1 MASPANSIIKALSQ
15 KTQMKRAIDLRA
27 AENDNDVRAII
38 KKMVEAAI
46 VAQTSNKP
54 RLMMRSIEELNQT
67 VRDLVTRNISVSE
80 KTKKNM
86 VRKLT
91 NLSDDMTKELESGA
105 GSSSGG
111 GGGGLANV
119 LPSFDNITSA
129 IMTASPILGYGAR
142 LLQTVGEGASNQKS
156 KKLQRSQQE
165 RDGEIRAED
174 ILDDSDDEDTVSGGG
189 GSVSDSEKYL
199 ESILDQLVTL
209 NSIWGDGTT
218 ETNNKLSELVRV
230 EEEVK
235 EEQRLLREQ
244 NEYDSIE
251 AQRRQDAGGERG
263 GAPSPTGDPEDDS
276 MLNNILGGG
285 MGGAIM
291 AAVTGIAG
299 FFGPILASAG
309 SIAGLAAK
317 VAIIP
322 AVIYAIYQFI
332 EGFFNA
338 GEILGLDESEVTI
351 SDRIAA
357 GIGSVVDG
365 FLSMINSIVSTVMGW
380 FGMDVDFMPE
390 NSKELIS
397 KSIKGMFD
405 YYTAIFDDVL
415 SLFGFGDKQEQSIWE
430 GVKGIADKVMGIPVM
445 LFNMITGFFGV
456 DPISR
461 EEFKEKII
469 GGITSIV
476 SGLLAVP
483 LKFINWILAP
493 LGAEQFTFEEIQA
506 KIDAGLNSIITG
518 VTDFISGA
526 FSFVTGIFENFEM
539 PTFDGVTETL
549 DNIING
555 VKDFA
560 KNIAKS
566 VKDKFNKVMSF
577 FGGGDDEEE
586 TKEEEKTQP
595 KEKKSSSWFGFG
607 DEEETKEEEKTQPK
621 EKKSS
626 SWFGFGDDEDE
637 KVIEQIAKAE
647 KTNQYIP
654 YNDDIAQQTMRDITG
669 VKDTSTEDLIN
680 AELDRRFGTN
690 DSGSTKTAE
699 TFGMTNRGMDAKKQT
714 QREATSGANIV
725 NAPSSTN
732 VSNTIVEG
740 GGGNTANPDVEFREK
755 SSGSYIGAYMQ

>member
-27 AENDNDVRAII
+27 AENDNDVKAII

-91 NLSDDMTKELESGA
+91 NLSDDLTKELESGGGA
-105 GSSSGG
+105 SSGG

-142 LLQTVGEGASNQKS
+142 LLQTVSEGAGNNNARNA
-156 KKLQRSQQE
+156 QRSQQE
-165 RDGEIRAED
+165 RDGQIRAND
-174 ILDDSDDEDTVSGGG
+174 ILDDDDEDTVSGGG

-244 NEYDSIE
+244 NEFDSIE

-263 GAPSPTGDPEDDS
+263 GSPSPTGDPESDS
-276 MLNNILGGG
+276 MLNSILGGG

-299 FFGPILASAG
+299 FFGPILAAS
-309 SIAGLAAK
+309 STIAGLAAK

-338 GEILGLDESEVTI
+338 GEILGLGENEVTI

-380 FGMDVDFMPE
+380 FGMDIDFMPE
-390 NSKELIS
+390 NSKQIIS
-397 KSIKGMFD
+397 NSIKGMFD
-405 YYTAIFDDVL
+405 FYKGIFNDVL
-415 SLFGFGDKQEQSIWE
+415 SLFGFGPDQEQSLLD
-430 GVKGIADKVMGIPVM
+430 GVKGIAKSVLSIPLM
-445 LFNMITGFFGV
+445 LFNMVTGFFGI
-456 DPISR
+456 D
-461 EEFKEKII
+461 E
-469 GGITSIV
+469 ITSEDIKTKIT
-476 SGLLAVP
+476 SG
-483 LKFINWILAP
+483 
-493 LGAEQFTFEEIQA
+493 
-506 KIDAGLNSIITG
+506 IDSVVKA
-518 VTDFISGA
+518 ISN
-526 FSFVTGIFENFEM
+526 FVTGILDSAVDF
-539 PTFDGVTETL
+539 VTESIPTW
-549 DNIING
+549 
-555 VKDFA
+555 KDL
-560 KNIAKS
+560 KS
-566 VKDKFNKVMSF
+566 LV
-577 FGGGDDEEE
+577 
-586 TKEEEKTQP
+586 
-595 KEKKSSSWFGFG
+595 
-607 DEEETKEEEKTQPK
+607 
-621 EKKSS
+621 
-626 SWFGFGDDEDE
+626 GFGDDEE
-637 KVIEQIAKAE
+637 KKGFVGSQEIAKRSMD
-647 KTNQYIP
+647 QIS
-654 YNDDIAQQTMRDITG
+654 G
-669 VKDTSTEDLIN
+669 VKDTSDEDLE
-680 AELDRRFGTN
+680 AEFDRRFGYG

-699 TFGMTNRGMDAKKQT
+699 TFSMTNRGMNSTKQK
-714 QREATSGANIV
+714 QQQSSAAIV

-740 GGGNTANPDVEFREK
+740 GGGNTANPDIKFRAN
-755 SSGSYIGAYMQ
+755 SSGAYIGAYSQ

>member
-27 AENDNDVRAII
+27 AENDNDVKAII
-38 KKMVEAAI
+38 KKMVESAI

-67 VRDLVTRNISVSE
+67 VRDLVNRNISVSE

-91 NLSDDMTKELESGA
+91 NLSDDLAKELESGGGA
-105 GSSSGG
+105 SSGG
-111 GGGGLANV
+111 GGAGLANV

-165 RDGEIRAED
+165 RDGQIRAND
-174 ILDDSDDEDTVSGGG
+174 ILDDDDEDTVSGGG

-218 ETNNKLSELVRV
+218 ETNRKLSELVRV

-244 NEYDSIE
+244 NEYDNIE

-263 GAPSPTGDPEDDS
+263 GSPSPTGDPESDS

-291 AAVTGIAG
+291 AAVTGIAS
-299 FFGPILASAG
+299 FFGPILAAS
-309 SIAGLAAK
+309 STIAGLAAK

-322 AVIYAIYQFI
+322 AVIYAIYEFI
-332 EGFFNA
+332 DGFFNA
-338 GEILGLDESEVTI
+338 GEILGLGESEVTI

-380 FGMDVDFMPE
+380 FGMDIDFMPE
-390 NSKELIS
+390 NSKQIIS
-397 KSIKGMFD
+397 NSIKGMFD
-405 YYTAIFDDVL
+405 FYKGIFNDVL
-415 SLFGFGDKQEQSIWE
+415 SLFGFGPDQEQSLLD
-430 GVKGIADKVMGIPVM
+430 GVKGIAKSVLSIPLM
-445 LFNMITGFFGV
+445 LFNMVTGFFGI
-456 DPISR
+456 D
-461 EEFKEKII
+461 E
-469 GGITSIV
+469 ITSEDIKTKIT
-476 SGLLAVP
+476 SG
-483 LKFINWILAP
+483 
-493 LGAEQFTFEEIQA
+493 
-506 KIDAGLNSIITG
+506 IDSVVKA
-518 VTDFISGA
+518 ISN
-526 FSFVTGIFENFEM
+526 FVTGILDSAVDF
-539 PTFDGVTETL
+539 VTESIPTW
-549 DNIING
+549 
-555 VKDFA
+555 KDL
-560 KNIAKS
+560 KS
-566 VKDKFNKVMSF
+566 LV
-577 FGGGDDEEE
+577 
-586 TKEEEKTQP
+586 
-595 KEKKSSSWFGFG
+595 
-607 DEEETKEEEKTQPK
+607 
-621 EKKSS
+621 
-626 SWFGFGDDEDE
+626 GFGDDEE
-637 KVIEQIAKAE
+637 KKGFVGSQEIAKRSMD
-647 KTNQYIP
+647 QIS
-654 YNDDIAQQTMRDITG
+654 G
-669 VKDTSTEDLIN
+669 VKDTSDEDLQ
-680 AELDRRFGTN
+680 AEFDRRFGYG

-699 TFGMTNRGMDAKKQT
+699 TFSMTNRGMNSTKQK
-714 QREATSGANIV
+714 QQQSSAAIV
-725 NAPSSTN
+725 NAPSNTN

-740 GGGNTANPDVEFREK
+740 GGGNTANPDVNFRNK
-755 SSGSYIGAYMQ
+755 SYADYSRAYSQ

>member
-27 AENDNDVRAII
+27 AENDNDVKAII

-91 NLSDDMTKELESGA
+91 NLSDDLTKELESGGGA
-105 GSSSGG
+105 SS

-142 LLQTVGEGASNQKS
+142 LLQTVGEGASNHNARNA
-156 KKLQRSQQE
+156 QRSQQE
-165 RDGEIRAED
+165 RDGQIRAND
-174 ILDDSDDEDTVSGGG
+174 ILDDDDEDTVSGGG

-263 GAPSPTGDPEDDS
+263 GSPSPTGDPEVDS
-276 MLNNILGGG
+276 MLNSILGGG

-291 AAVTGIAG
+291 AAVTGIAS
-299 FFGPILASAG
+299 FFGPILAAS
-309 SIAGLAAK
+309 STIAGLAAK

-322 AVIYAIYQFI
+322 AVIYAIYEFI

-338 GEILGLDESEVTI
+338 GEILGLGESEVTI

-380 FGMDVDFMPE
+380 FGMDIDFMPE
-390 NSKELIS
+390 NSKQIIS
-397 KSIKGMFD
+397 NSIKG
-405 YYTAIFDDVL
+405 IFDFYKGIFNDVL
-415 SLFGFGDKQEQSIWE
+415 SLFGFGPDQEQSLLD
-430 GVKGIADKVMGIPVM
+430 GVKGIAKSVLSIPLM
-445 LFNMITGFFGV
+445 LFNMVTGFFGI
-456 DPISR
+456 D
-461 EEFKEKII
+461 E
-469 GGITSIV
+469 ITSEDIKTKIK
-476 SGLLAVP
+476 SG
-483 LKFINWILAP
+483 
-493 LGAEQFTFEEIQA
+493 
-506 KIDAGLNSIITG
+506 IDSVVKA
-518 VTDFISGA
+518 ISN
-526 FSFVTGIFENFEM
+526 FVTGILDSAVDF
-539 PTFDGVTETL
+539 VTESIPTW
-549 DNIING
+549 
-555 VKDFA
+555 KDL
-560 KNIAKS
+560 KS
-566 VKDKFNKVMSF
+566 LA
-577 FGGGDDEEE
+577 
-586 TKEEEKTQP
+586 
-595 KEKKSSSWFGFG
+595 
-607 DEEETKEEEKTQPK
+607 
-621 EKKSS
+621 
-626 SWFGFGDDEDE
+626 GFGDDEE
-637 KVIEQIAKAE
+637 KKGFVGSQEIAKRSMD
-647 KTNQYIP
+647 QIS
-654 YNDDIAQQTMRDITG
+654 G
-669 VKDTSTEDLIN
+669 VKDTSDEDLQ
-680 AELDRRFGTN
+680 AEFDRRFGYG

-699 TFGMTNRGMDAKKQT
+699 TFSMTNRGMNSTKQK
-714 QREATSGANIV
+714 QQQSSAAIV
-725 NAPSSTN
+725 NAPSNTN

-740 GGGNTANPDVEFREK
+740 GGGNTANPDVNFRNK
-755 SSGSYIGAYMQ
+755 SYADYSRAYSQ

>member
-27 AENDNDVRAII
+27 AENDNDVKAII

-91 NLSDDMTKELESGA
+91 NLSDDLTKELESGA

-165 RDGEIRAED
+165 RDGEIRADD

-251 AQRRQDAGGERG
+251 AQRRQNAGEDG
-263 GAPSPTGDPEDDS
+263 GAPSPSGNPEDDS

-322 AVIYAIYQFI
+322 AVIYSIYQFI

-338 GEILGLDESEVTI
+338 GEILGLGENEVTI

-365 FLSMINSIVSTVMGW
+365 FLSMINSIVSTVAGW

-405 YYTAIFDDVL
+405 WYKGIFNDWW
-415 SLFGFGDKQEQSIWE
+415 SLFGFGPEQEQSILD
-430 GVKGIADKVMGIPVM
+430 GVKGIAKSVLSIPVM

-461 EEFKEKII
+461 EEAKEKIM

-506 KIDAGLNSIITG
+506 KINAGLNSIITG

-566 VKDKFNKVMSF
+566 VKDKFNKVMSI
-577 FGGGDDEEE
+577 FGGGDE
-586 TKEEEKTQP
+586 
-595 KEKKSSSWFGFG
+595 
-607 DEEETKEEEKTQPK
+607 EEETKEEEKTQPK

-669 VKDTSTEDLIN
+669 VKDTSTEDLN

-714 QREATSGANIV
+714 QREATSGANII
-725 NAPSSTN
+725 NAPSTTSVN
-732 VSNTIVEG
+732 NTTVEG
-740 GGGNTANPDVEFREK
+740 GGGNTANPDVKFREK

>member
-27 AENDNDVRAII
+27 AENDNDVKAII

-91 NLSDDMTKELESGA
+91 NLSDDLTKELESGGGA
-105 GSSSGG
+105 SS

-142 LLQTVGEGASNQKS
+142 LLQTVGEGARNQKS

-165 RDGEIRAED
+165 RDGQIRAND
-174 ILDDSDDEDTVSGGG
+174 ILDDDDDEDTVSGGG

-218 ETNNKLSELVRV
+218 ETNRKLSELVRV

-263 GAPSPTGDPEDDS
+263 GSPSPTGDPEVDS
-276 MLNNILGGG
+276 MLNSILGGG

-291 AAVTGIAG
+291 AAVTGIAS
-299 FFGPILASAG
+299 FFGPILAAS
-309 SIAGLAAK
+309 STIAGLAAK

-322 AVIYAIYQFI
+322 AVIYAIYEFI

-338 GEILGLDESEVTI
+338 GEILGLGESEVTI

-380 FGMDVDFMPE
+380 FGMDIDFMPE
-390 NSKELIS
+390 NSKQIIS
-397 KSIKGMFD
+397 NSIKG
-405 YYTAIFDDVL
+405 IFDFYKGIFNDVL
-415 SLFGFGDKQEQSIWE
+415 SLFGFGPDQEQSLLD
-430 GVKGIADKVMGIPVM
+430 GVKGIAKSVLSIPLM
-445 LFNMITGFFGV
+445 LFNMVTGFFGI
-456 DPISR
+456 D
-461 EEFKEKII
+461 E
-469 GGITSIV
+469 ITSEDIKTKIK
-476 SGLLAVP
+476 SG
-483 LKFINWILAP
+483 
-493 LGAEQFTFEEIQA
+493 
-506 KIDAGLNSIITG
+506 IDSVVKA
-518 VTDFISGA
+518 ISN
-526 FSFVTGIFENFEM
+526 FVTGILDSAVDF
-539 PTFDGVTETL
+539 VTESIPTW
-549 DNIING
+549 
-555 VKDFA
+555 KDL
-560 KNIAKS
+560 KS
-566 VKDKFNKVMSF
+566 LV
-577 FGGGDDEEE
+577 
-586 TKEEEKTQP
+586 
-595 KEKKSSSWFGFG
+595 
-607 DEEETKEEEKTQPK
+607 
-621 EKKSS
+621 
-626 SWFGFGDDEDE
+626 GFGDDEE
-637 KVIEQIAKAE
+637 KKGFVGSQEIAKRSMD
-647 KTNQYIP
+647 QIS
-654 YNDDIAQQTMRDITG
+654 G
-669 VKDTSTEDLIN
+669 VKDTSDEDLQ
-680 AELDRRFGTN
+680 AEFDRRFGYG

-699 TFGMTNRGMDAKKQT
+699 TFSMTNRGMNSTKQK
-714 QREATSGANIV
+714 QQQSSAAIV
-725 NAPSSTN
+725 NAPSNTN

-740 GGGNTANPDVEFREK
+740 GGGNTANPDVNFRNK
-755 SSGSYIGAYMQ
+755 SYADYSRAYSQ

>member
-27 AENDNDVRAII
+27 AENDNDVKAII
-38 KKMVEAAI
+38 KKMVESAI

-91 NLSDDMTKELESGA
+91 NLSDDLTKELESGGGA
-105 GSSSGG
+105 SSGG

-142 LLQTVGEGASNQKS
+142 LLQTVSEGASNNNVRNA
-156 KKLQRSQQE
+156 QRSQQE
-165 RDGEIRAED
+165 RDGQIRAND
-174 ILDDSDDEDTVSGGG
+174 ILDDDDEDTVSGGG
-189 GSVSDSEKYL
+189 GSVSNSEKYL

-244 NEYDSIE
+244 NEFDSIE

-263 GAPSPTGDPEDDS
+263 GSPSPTGDPESDS
-276 MLNNILGGG
+276 MLNSILGGG

-299 FFGPILASAG
+299 FFGPILAAS
-309 SIAGLAAK
+309 STIAGLAAK

-338 GEILGLDESEVTI
+338 GEILGLGENEVTI

-365 FLSMINSIVSTVMGW
+365 FLSMINSIVSTVAGW

-390 NSKELIS
+390 NSKQIIS
-397 KSIKGMFD
+397 NSIKGMFD
-405 YYTAIFDDVL
+405 FFKGIFNDVL
-415 SLFGFGDKQEQSIWE
+415 SLFGFGPDQEQSLLD
-430 GVKGIADKVMGIPVM
+430 GVKGIAKSVLSIPLA
-445 LFNMITGFFGV
+445 LFNMVTGFFGIDAITFEDIGNKV
-456 DPISR
+456 TEDIEYVISKVTGFVSSIFDSIVKFFTDNIPSF
-461 EEFKEKII
+461 EGAGEFLSSIGDSLDSFV
-469 GGITSIV
+469 GGI
-476 SGLLAVP
+476 
-483 LKFINWILAP
+483 
-493 LGAEQFTFEEIQA
+493 
-506 KIDAGLNSIITG
+506 
-518 VTDFISGA
+518 
-526 FSFVTGIFENFEM
+526 
-539 PTFDGVTETL
+539 
-549 DNIING
+549 
-555 VKDFA
+555 KDFA
-560 KNIAKS
+560 GDTVKSGFNS
-566 VKDKFNKVMSF
+566 VKSF
-577 FGGGDDEEE
+577 LGFGDDEEE
-586 TKEEEKTQP
+586 KDIKKLSIDQIKSGNYTEKEVEDE
-595 KEKKSSSWFGFG
+595 SGFN
-607 DEEETKEEEKTQPK
+607 
-621 EKKSS
+621 SLNS
-626 SWFGFGDDEDE
+626 FLGFGDDEEEKDIKKLSIDQIKSGNYTEKEVEDE
-637 KVIEQIAKAE
+637 FK
-647 KTNQYIP
+647 
-654 YNDDIAQQTMRDITG
+654 
-669 VKDTSTEDLIN
+669 
-680 AELDRRFGTN
+680 RRKQKIFKEGIYS

-699 TFGMTNRGMDAKKQT
+699 TFSMTNRGMNSTKQK
-714 QREATSGANIV
+714 QQQSSAAIV
-725 NAPSSTN
+725 NAPSSTS
-732 VSNTIVEG
+732 VSTTIVEG
-740 GGGNTANPDVEFREK
+740 GGGNTANPDIKFRAN
-755 SSGSYIGAYMQ
+755 SSGAYIGAYSQ

>member
-27 AENDNDVRAII
+27 AENDNDVKAII

-91 NLSDDMTKELESGA
+91 NLSDDLTKELESGGGA
-105 GSSSGG
+105 SS

-165 RDGEIRAED
+165 RDGQIKAND
-174 ILDDSDDEDTVSGGG
+174 ILDDDDDEDTVSGGG

-218 ETNNKLSELVRV
+218 ETNRKLSELVRV

-263 GAPSPTGDPEDDS
+263 GSPSPTGDPEVDS
-276 MLNNILGGG
+276 MLNSILGGG

-291 AAVTGIAG
+291 AAVTGIAS
-299 FFGPILASAG
+299 FFGPILAAS
-309 SIAGLAAK
+309 STIAGLAAK

-322 AVIYAIYQFI
+322 AVIYAIYEFI

-338 GEILGLDESEVTI
+338 GEILGLGESEVTI

-380 FGMDVDFMPE
+380 FGMDIDFMPE
-390 NSKELIS
+390 NSKQIIS
-397 KSIKGMFD
+397 NSIKG
-405 YYTAIFDDVL
+405 IFDFYKGIFNDVL
-415 SLFGFGDKQEQSIWE
+415 SLFGFGPDQEQSLLD
-430 GVKGIADKVMGIPVM
+430 GVKGIAKSVLSIPLM
-445 LFNMITGFFGV
+445 LFNMVTGFFGI
-456 DPISR
+456 D
-461 EEFKEKII
+461 E
-469 GGITSIV
+469 ITSEDIKTKIK
-476 SGLLAVP
+476 SG
-483 LKFINWILAP
+483 
-493 LGAEQFTFEEIQA
+493 
-506 KIDAGLNSIITG
+506 IDSVVKA
-518 VTDFISGA
+518 ISN
-526 FSFVTGIFENFEM
+526 FVTGILDSAVDF
-539 PTFDGVTETL
+539 VTESIPTW
-549 DNIING
+549 
-555 VKDFA
+555 KDL
-560 KNIAKS
+560 KS
-566 VKDKFNKVMSF
+566 LV
-577 FGGGDDEEE
+577 
-586 TKEEEKTQP
+586 
-595 KEKKSSSWFGFG
+595 
-607 DEEETKEEEKTQPK
+607 
-621 EKKSS
+621 
-626 SWFGFGDDEDE
+626 GFGDDEE
-637 KVIEQIAKAE
+637 KKGFVGSQEIAKRSMD
-647 KTNQYIP
+647 QIS
-654 YNDDIAQQTMRDITG
+654 G
-669 VKDTSTEDLIN
+669 VKDTSDEDLQ
-680 AELDRRFGTN
+680 AEFDRRFGYG

-699 TFGMTNRGMDAKKQT
+699 TFSMTNRGMNSTKQK
-714 QREATSGANIV
+714 QQQSSAAIV
-725 NAPSSTN
+725 NAPSNTN

-740 GGGNTANPDVEFREK
+740 GGGNTANPDVNFRNK
-755 SSGSYIGAYMQ
+755 SYADYSRAYSQ

>member
-27 AENDNDVRAII
+27 AENDNDVKAII
-38 KKMVEAAI
+38 KKMVESAI

-91 NLSDDMTKELESGA
+91 NLSDDLTKELESGGGA
-105 GSSSGG
+105 SSGG

-142 LLQTVGEGASNQKS
+142 LLQTVSEGASNNNVRNA
-156 KKLQRSQQE
+156 QRSQQE
-165 RDGEIRAED
+165 RDGQIRAND
-174 ILDDSDDEDTVSGGG
+174 ILDDDDEDTVSGGG
-189 GSVSDSEKYL
+189 GSVSNSEKYL

-244 NEYDSIE
+244 NEFDSIE

-263 GAPSPTGDPEDDS
+263 GSPSPTGDPESDS
-276 MLNNILGGG
+276 MLNSILGGG

-299 FFGPILASAG
+299 FFGPILAAS
-309 SIAGLAAK
+309 STIAGLAAK

-322 AVIYAIYQFI
+322 AVIYAIYEFI

-338 GEILGLDESEVTI
+338 GEILGLGESEVTI

-380 FGMDVDFMPE
+380 FGMDIDFMPE
-390 NSKELIS
+390 NSKQIIS
-397 KSIKGMFD
+397 NSIKGMFD
-405 YYTAIFDDVL
+405 FYKGIFNDVL
-415 SLFGFGDKQEQSIWE
+415 SLFGFGPDQEQSLLD
-430 GVKGIADKVMGIPVM
+430 GVKGIAKSVLSIPLM
-445 LFNMITGFFGV
+445 LFNMVTGFFGI
-456 DPISR
+456 D
-461 EEFKEKII
+461 E
-469 GGITSIV
+469 ITSEDIKTKIT
-476 SGLLAVP
+476 SG
-483 LKFINWILAP
+483 
-493 LGAEQFTFEEIQA
+493 
-506 KIDAGLNSIITG
+506 IDSVVKA
-518 VTDFISGA
+518 ISN
-526 FSFVTGIFENFEM
+526 FVTGILDSAVDF
-539 PTFDGVTETL
+539 VTESIPTW
-549 DNIING
+549 
-555 VKDFA
+555 KDL
-560 KNIAKS
+560 KS
-566 VKDKFNKVMSF
+566 LV
-577 FGGGDDEEE
+577 
-586 TKEEEKTQP
+586 
-595 KEKKSSSWFGFG
+595 
-607 DEEETKEEEKTQPK
+607 
-621 EKKSS
+621 
-626 SWFGFGDDEDE
+626 GFGDDEE
-637 KVIEQIAKAE
+637 KKGFVGSQEIAKRSMD
-647 KTNQYIP
+647 QIS
-654 YNDDIAQQTMRDITG
+654 G
-669 VKDTSTEDLIN
+669 VKDTSDEDLQ
-680 AELDRRFGTN
+680 AEFDRRFGYG

-699 TFGMTNRGMDAKKQT
+699 TFSMTNRGMNSTKQK
-714 QREATSGANIV
+714 QQQSSAAIV
-725 NAPSSTN
+725 NAPSSTS
-732 VSNTIVEG
+732 VSTTIVEG
-740 GGGNTANPDVEFREK
+740 GGGNTANPDIKFRAN
-755 SSGSYIGAYMQ
+755 SSGAYIGAYSQ

>member
-27 AENDNDVRAII
+27 AENDNDVKAII

-91 NLSDDMTKELESGA
+91 NLSDDLTKELESGGGA
-105 GSSSGG
+105 SS

-165 RDGEIRAED
+165 RDGQIRAND
-174 ILDDSDDEDTVSGGG
+174 ILDDDDDEDTVSGGG

-218 ETNNKLSELVRV
+218 ETNRKLSELVRV

-263 GAPSPTGDPEDDS
+263 GSPSPTGDPEVDS
-276 MLNNILGGG
+276 MLNSILGGG

-291 AAVTGIAG
+291 AAVTGIAS
-299 FFGPILASAG
+299 FFGPILAAS
-309 SIAGLAAK
+309 STIAGLAAK

-322 AVIYAIYQFI
+322 AVIYAIYEFI

-338 GEILGLDESEVTI
+338 GEILGLGESEVTI

-380 FGMDVDFMPE
+380 FGMDIDFMPE
-390 NSKELIS
+390 NSKQIIS
-397 KSIKGMFD
+397 NSIKG
-405 YYTAIFDDVL
+405 IFDFYKGIFNDVL
-415 SLFGFGDKQEQSIWE
+415 SLFGFGPDQEQSLLD
-430 GVKGIADKVMGIPVM
+430 GVKGIAKSVLSIPLM
-445 LFNMITGFFGV
+445 LFNMVTGFFGI
-456 DPISR
+456 D
-461 EEFKEKII
+461 E
-469 GGITSIV
+469 ITSEDIKTKIK
-476 SGLLAVP
+476 SG
-483 LKFINWILAP
+483 
-493 LGAEQFTFEEIQA
+493 
-506 KIDAGLNSIITG
+506 IDSVVKA
-518 VTDFISGA
+518 ISN
-526 FSFVTGIFENFEM
+526 FVTGILDSAVDF
-539 PTFDGVTETL
+539 VTESIPTW
-549 DNIING
+549 
-555 VKDFA
+555 KDL
-560 KNIAKS
+560 KS
-566 VKDKFNKVMSF
+566 LV
-577 FGGGDDEEE
+577 
-586 TKEEEKTQP
+586 
-595 KEKKSSSWFGFG
+595 
-607 DEEETKEEEKTQPK
+607 
-621 EKKSS
+621 
-626 SWFGFGDDEDE
+626 GFGDDEE
-637 KVIEQIAKAE
+637 KKGFVGSQEIAKRSMD
-647 KTNQYIP
+647 QIS
-654 YNDDIAQQTMRDITG
+654 G
-669 VKDTSTEDLIN
+669 VKDTSDEDLQ
-680 AELDRRFGTN
+680 AEFDRRFGYG

-699 TFGMTNRGMDAKKQT
+699 TFSMTNRGMNSTKQK
-714 QREATSGANIV
+714 QQQSSAAIV
-725 NAPSSTN
+725 NAPSNTN

-740 GGGNTANPDVEFREK
+740 GGGNTANPDVNFRNK
-755 SSGSYIGAYMQ
+755 SYADYSRAYSQ

>member
-27 AENDNDVRAII
+27 AENDNDVKAII
-38 KKMVEAAI
+38 KKMVESAI

-91 NLSDDMTKELESGA
+91 NLSDDLTKELESGGGA
-105 GSSSGG
+105 SSGG

-142 LLQTVGEGASNQKS
+142 LLQTVSEGASNNNVRNA
-156 KKLQRSQQE
+156 QRSQQE
-165 RDGEIRAED
+165 RDGQIRAND
-174 ILDDSDDEDTVSGGG
+174 ILDDDDEDTVSGGG

-244 NEYDSIE
+244 NEFDSIE

-263 GAPSPTGDPEDDS
+263 GSPSPTGDPESGDPESDS
-276 MLNNILGGG
+276 MLNSILGGG
-285 MGGAIM
+285 MGVAIM

-299 FFGPILASAG
+299 FFGPILAAS
-309 SIAGLAAK
+309 STIAGLAAK

-338 GEILGLDESEVTI
+338 GEILGLGENEVTI

-365 FLSMINSIVSTVMGW
+365 FLSMINSIVSTVAAW

-390 NSKELIS
+390 NSKQIIS
-397 KSIKGMFD
+397 NSIKG
-405 YYTAIFDDVL
+405 IFDFYKGIFNDVL
-415 SLFGFGDKQEQSIWE
+415 SLFGFGPDQEQSLLD
-430 GVKGIADKVMGIPVM
+430 GVKGIAKSVLSIPLM
-445 LFNMITGFFGV
+445 LFNMVTGFFGI
-456 DPISR
+456 D
-461 EEFKEKII
+461 E
-469 GGITSIV
+469 ITSEDIKTKIT
-476 SGLLAVP
+476 SG
-483 LKFINWILAP
+483 
-493 LGAEQFTFEEIQA
+493 
-506 KIDAGLNSIITG
+506 IDSVVKA
-518 VTDFISGA
+518 ISN
-526 FSFVTGIFENFEM
+526 FVTGILDSAVDF
-539 PTFDGVTETL
+539 VTESIPTW
-549 DNIING
+549 
-555 VKDFA
+555 KDL
-560 KNIAKS
+560 KS
-566 VKDKFNKVMSF
+566 LV
-577 FGGGDDEEE
+577 
-586 TKEEEKTQP
+586 
-595 KEKKSSSWFGFG
+595 
-607 DEEETKEEEKTQPK
+607 
-621 EKKSS
+621 
-626 SWFGFGDDEDE
+626 GFGDDEE
-637 KVIEQIAKAE
+637 KKGFVGSQEIAKRSMD
-647 KTNQYIP
+647 QIS
-654 YNDDIAQQTMRDITG
+654 G
-669 VKDTSTEDLIN
+669 VKDTSDEDLQ
-680 AELDRRFGTN
+680 AEFDRRFGYG

-699 TFGMTNRGMDAKKQT
+699 TFSMTNKGMNSTKQK
-714 QREATSGANIV
+714 QQQSSAAIV

-740 GGGNTANPDVEFREK
+740 GGCNTANPDVNFRNK
-755 SSGSYIGAYMQ
+755 SYADYSRAYSQ

>member
-91 NLSDDMTKELESGA
+91 NLSDDLTKELESGGGA
-105 GSSSGG
+105 SS

-165 RDGEIRAED
+165 RDGQIRAND
-174 ILDDSDDEDTVSGGG
+174 ILDDDDDEDTVSGGG

-218 ETNNKLSELVRV
+218 ETNRKLSELVRV

-263 GAPSPTGDPEDDS
+263 GSPSPTGDPEVDS
-276 MLNNILGGG
+276 MLNSILGGG

-291 AAVTGIAG
+291 AAVTGIAS
-299 FFGPILASAG
+299 FFGPILAAS
-309 SIAGLAAK
+309 STIAGLAAK

-322 AVIYAIYQFI
+322 AVIYAIYEFI

-338 GEILGLDESEVTI
+338 GEILGLGESEVTI

-380 FGMDVDFMPE
+380 FGMDIDFMPE
-390 NSKELIS
+390 NSKQIIS
-397 KSIKGMFD
+397 NSIKGMFD
-405 YYTAIFDDVL
+405 FYKGIFNDVL
-415 SLFGFGDKQEQSIWE
+415 SLFGFGPDQEQSLLD
-430 GVKGIADKVMGIPVM
+430 GVKGIAKSVLSIPLM
-445 LFNMITGFFGV
+445 LFNMVTGFFGI
-456 DPISR
+456 D
-461 EEFKEKII
+461 E
-469 GGITSIV
+469 ITSEDIKTKIK
-476 SGLLAVP
+476 SG
-483 LKFINWILAP
+483 
-493 LGAEQFTFEEIQA
+493 
-506 KIDAGLNSIITG
+506 IDSVVKA
-518 VTDFISGA
+518 ISN
-526 FSFVTGIFENFEM
+526 FVTGILDSAVDF
-539 PTFDGVTETL
+539 VTESIPTW
-549 DNIING
+549 
-555 VKDFA
+555 KDL
-560 KNIAKS
+560 KS
-566 VKDKFNKVMSF
+566 LV
-577 FGGGDDEEE
+577 
-586 TKEEEKTQP
+586 
-595 KEKKSSSWFGFG
+595 
-607 DEEETKEEEKTQPK
+607 
-621 EKKSS
+621 
-626 SWFGFGDDEDE
+626 GFGDDEE
-637 KVIEQIAKAE
+637 KKGFVGSQEIAKRSMD
-647 KTNQYIP
+647 QIS
-654 YNDDIAQQTMRDITG
+654 G
-669 VKDTSTEDLIN
+669 VKDTSDEDLQ
-680 AELDRRFGTN
+680 AEFDRRFGYG

-699 TFGMTNRGMDAKKQT
+699 TFSMTNRGMNSTKQK
-714 QREATSGANIV
+714 QQQSSAAIV
-725 NAPSSTN
+725 NAPSNTN

-740 GGGNTANPDVEFREK
+740 GGGNTANPDVNFRNK
-755 SSGSYIGAYMQ
+755 SYADYSRAYSQ

>member
-91 NLSDDMTKELESGA
+91 NLSDDLTKELESGA
-105 GSSSGG
+105 GSSSG

-142 LLQTVGEGASNQKS
+142 LLQTVGEGASNHNARNA
-156 KKLQRSQQE
+156 QRSQQE
-165 RDGEIRAED
+165 RDGQIRADD

-251 AQRRQDAGGERG
+251 AQRRQDAAGGERG
-263 GAPSPTGDPEDDS
+263 GSHSPTGDPEADS
-276 MLNNILGGG
+276 MLNSILGGG

-299 FFGPILASAG
+299 FFGPILAAS
-309 SIAGLAAK
+309 STIAGLAAK

-322 AVIYAIYQFI
+322 AVIYAIYEFI

-338 GEILGLDESEVTI
+338 GEILGLGESEVTI

-380 FGMDVDFMPE
+380 FGMDIDFMPE
-390 NSKELIS
+390 NSKQIIS
-397 KSIKGMFD
+397 NSIKG
-405 YYTAIFDDVL
+405 IFDFYKGIFNDVL
-415 SLFGFGDKQEQSIWE
+415 SLFGFGPDQEQSLLD
-430 GVKGIADKVMGIPVM
+430 GVKGIAKSVLSIPLM
-445 LFNMITGFFGV
+445 LFNMVTGFFGI
-456 DPISR
+456 D
-461 EEFKEKII
+461 E
-469 GGITSIV
+469 ITSEDIKTKIT
-476 SGLLAVP
+476 SG
-483 LKFINWILAP
+483 
-493 LGAEQFTFEEIQA
+493 
-506 KIDAGLNSIITG
+506 IDSVVKA
-518 VTDFISGA
+518 ISN
-526 FSFVTGIFENFEM
+526 FVTGILDSAVDF
-539 PTFDGVTETL
+539 VTESIPTW
-549 DNIING
+549 
-555 VKDFA
+555 KDL
-560 KNIAKS
+560 KS
-566 VKDKFNKVMSF
+566 LV
-577 FGGGDDEEE
+577 
-586 TKEEEKTQP
+586 
-595 KEKKSSSWFGFG
+595 
-607 DEEETKEEEKTQPK
+607 
-621 EKKSS
+621 
-626 SWFGFGDDEDE
+626 GFGDDEE
-637 KVIEQIAKAE
+637 KKGFVGSQEIAKRSMD
-647 KTNQYIP
+647 QIS
-654 YNDDIAQQTMRDITG
+654 G
-669 VKDTSTEDLIN
+669 VKDTSDEDLQ
-680 AELDRRFGTN
+680 AEFDRRFGYG

-699 TFGMTNRGMDAKKQT
+699 TFSMTNRGMNSTKQK
-714 QREATSGANIV
+714 QQQSSAAIV
-725 NAPSSTN
+725 NAPSNTN

-740 GGGNTANPDVEFREK
+740 GGGNTANPDVNFRNK
-755 SSGSYIGAYMQ
+755 SYADYSRAYSQ

>member
-27 AENDNDVRAII
+27 AENDNDVKAII
-38 KKMVEAAI
+38 KKMVESAI

-91 NLSDDMTKELESGA
+91 NLSDDLTKELESGGGA
-105 GSSSGG
+105 SSGG

-142 LLQTVGEGASNQKS
+142 LLQTVSEGASNNNVRNA
-156 KKLQRSQQE
+156 QRSQQE
-165 RDGEIRAED
+165 RDGQIRAND
-174 ILDDSDDEDTVSGGG
+174 ILDDDDEDTVSGGG
-189 GSVSDSEKYL
+189 GSVSNSEKYL

-244 NEYDSIE
+244 NEFDSIE

-263 GAPSPTGDPEDDS
+263 GSPSPTGDPESDS
-276 MLNNILGGG
+276 MLNSILGGG

-299 FFGPILASAG
+299 FFGPILAAS
-309 SIAGLAAK
+309 STIAGLAAK

-322 AVIYAIYQFI
+322 AVIYAIYEFI

-338 GEILGLDESEVTI
+338 GEILGLGESEVTI

-380 FGMDVDFMPE
+380 FGMDIDFMPE
-390 NSKELIS
+390 NSKQIIS
-397 KSIKGMFD
+397 NSIKGMFD
-405 YYTAIFDDVL
+405 FYKGIFNDVL
-415 SLFGFGDKQEQSIWE
+415 SLFGFGPDQEQSLLD
-430 GVKGIADKVMGIPVM
+430 GVKGIAKSVLSIPLM
-445 LFNMITGFFGV
+445 LFNMVTGFFGI
-456 DPISR
+456 D
-461 EEFKEKII
+461 E
-469 GGITSIV
+469 ITSEDIKTKIT
-476 SGLLAVP
+476 SG
-483 LKFINWILAP
+483 
-493 LGAEQFTFEEIQA
+493 
-506 KIDAGLNSIITG
+506 IDSVVKA
-518 VTDFISGA
+518 ISN
-526 FSFVTGIFENFEM
+526 FVTGILDSAVDF
-539 PTFDGVTETL
+539 VTESIPTW
-549 DNIING
+549 
-555 VKDFA
+555 KDL
-560 KNIAKS
+560 KS
-566 VKDKFNKVMSF
+566 LV
-577 FGGGDDEEE
+577 
-586 TKEEEKTQP
+586 
-595 KEKKSSSWFGFG
+595 
-607 DEEETKEEEKTQPK
+607 
-621 EKKSS
+621 
-626 SWFGFGDDEDE
+626 GFGDDEE
-637 KVIEQIAKAE
+637 KKGFVGSQEIAKRSMD
-647 KTNQYIP
+647 QIS
-654 YNDDIAQQTMRDITG
+654 G
-669 VKDTSTEDLIN
+669 VKDTSDEDLE
-680 AELDRRFGTN
+680 AEFDRRFGYG

-699 TFGMTNRGMDAKKQT
+699 TFSMTNRGMNSTKQK
-714 QREATSGANIV
+714 QQQSSAAIV
-725 NAPSSTN
+725 NAPSNTN

-740 GGGNTANPDVEFREK
+740 GGGNTANPDVNFRNK
-755 SSGSYIGAYMQ
+755 SYADYSRAYSQ

>member
-1 MASPANSIIKALSQ
+1 MASPAGSIIKALSQ
-15 KTQMKRAIDLRA
+15 KTQMNRAIDLRA
-27 AENDNDVRAII
+27 AENDNDVKAII

-54 RLMMRSIEELNQT
+54 KLMMRSIEELNQT

-91 NLSDDMTKELESGA
+91 NLSDDLTKELESGA
-105 GSSSGG
+105 GSSSSGA
-111 GGGGLANV
+111 GGLANV

-156 KKLQRSQQE
+156 KKLQRSQQD

-189 GSVSDSEKYL
+189 GSGGDSEKYL
-199 ESILDQLVTL
+199 ENILDQLVTL

-244 NEYDSIE
+244 NEFDSIE
-251 AQRRQDAGGERG
+251 AQRRQNAGEDG
-263 GAPSPTGDPEDDS
+263 GAPSPTGDPEADS
-276 MLNNILGGG
+276 MLNSILGGG

-291 AAVTGIAG
+291 SAVTGIAS

-322 AVIYAIYQFI
+322 AVIYAIYEFI

-338 GEILGLDESEVTI
+338 GEILGLGEDEVTI

-390 NSKELIS
+390 NSKQIIS
-397 KSIKGMFD
+397 NSIRGMFD
-405 YYTAIFDDVL
+405 FYKGIFNDVL
-415 SLFGFGDKQEQSIWE
+415 SLFGFGPDQEQSLLD
-430 GVKGIADKVMGIPVM
+430 GVKGIAKSVLSIPLM
-445 LFNMITGFFGV
+445 LFNMVAGFFGIDEITSEDIGNKV
-456 DPISR
+456 KEGINTVISKVTGFVSSIFDSIVKFFTDNIPSF
-461 EEFKEKII
+461 EGAGEFLSSIGDSLDSFV
-469 GGITSIV
+469 GGI
-476 SGLLAVP
+476 
-483 LKFINWILAP
+483 
-493 LGAEQFTFEEIQA
+493 
-506 KIDAGLNSIITG
+506 
-518 VTDFISGA
+518 
-526 FSFVTGIFENFEM
+526 
-539 PTFDGVTETL
+539 
-549 DNIING
+549 
-555 VKDFA
+555 KDFA
-560 KNIAKS
+560 GDTVKSGFNS
-566 VKDKFNKVMSF
+566 VKSF
-577 FGGGDDEEE
+577 L
-586 TKEEEKTQP
+586 
-595 KEKKSSSWFGFG
+595 
-607 DEEETKEEEKTQPK
+607 
-621 EKKSS
+621 
-626 SWFGFGDDEDE
+626 GFGDDEE
-637 KVIEQIAKAE
+637 KGFVGSQEIAKRSMD
-647 KTNQYIP
+647 QIS
-654 YNDDIAQQTMRDITG
+654 G
-669 VKDTSTEDLIN
+669 VKDTSDEDLQ
-680 AELDRRFGTN
+680 AEFDRRFGYG

-699 TFGMTNRGMDAKKQT
+699 TFSMTNKGMNSTKEKQ
-714 QREATSGANIV
+714 QQSSAAIV
-725 NAPSSTN
+725 NAPSNTN

-740 GGGNTANPDVEFREK
+740 GGGNTANPDPIFRR
-755 SSGSYIGAYMQ
+755 SYGSFSESYMK

>member
-27 AENDNDVRAII
+27 AENDNDVKAII
-38 KKMVEAAI
+38 KKMVESAI

-67 VRDLVTRNISVSE
+67 VRDLVNRNISVSE

-91 NLSDDMTKELESGA
+91 NLSDDLTKELESGGGA
-105 GSSSGG
+105 SSGG
-111 GGGGLANV
+111 GGAGLANV

-142 LLQTVGEGASNQKS
+142 LLQTVGEGASNHNARNAR
-156 KKLQRSQQE
+156 RSQQE
-165 RDGEIRAED
+165 RDGQIRAND
-174 ILDDSDDEDTVSGGG
+174 ILDDDEDTVSGGG

-218 ETNNKLSELVRV
+218 ETNRKLSELVRV

-244 NEYDSIE
+244 NEYDNIE

-263 GAPSPTGDPEDDS
+263 GSPSPTGDPESDS
-276 MLNNILGGG
+276 MLNSILGGG

-299 FFGPILASAG
+299 FFGPILAAS
-309 SIAGLAAK
+309 STIAGLAAK

-322 AVIYAIYQFI
+322 AVIYAIYEFI

-338 GEILGLDESEVTI
+338 GEILGLGESEVTI

-380 FGMDVDFMPE
+380 FGMDIDFMPE
-390 NSKELIS
+390 NSKQIIS
-397 KSIKGMFD
+397 NSIKGMFD
-405 YYTAIFDDVL
+405 FYKGIFNDVL
-415 SLFGFGDKQEQSIWE
+415 SLFGFGPDQEQSLLD
-430 GVKGIADKVMGIPVM
+430 GVKGIAKSVLSIPLA
-445 LFNMITGFFGV
+445 LFNMVTGFFGIDAITFEDIGNKV
-456 DPISR
+456 TEGINTVISKVTGFVSSIFDSIVKFFTDNIPSF
-461 EEFKEKII
+461 EGAGEFLSSIGDSLDSFV
-469 GGITSIV
+469 GGI
-476 SGLLAVP
+476 
-483 LKFINWILAP
+483 
-493 LGAEQFTFEEIQA
+493 
-506 KIDAGLNSIITG
+506 
-518 VTDFISGA
+518 
-526 FSFVTGIFENFEM
+526 
-539 PTFDGVTETL
+539 
-549 DNIING
+549 
-555 VKDFA
+555 KDFA
-560 KNIAKS
+560 GDTVKSGFNS
-566 VKDKFNKVMSF
+566 VKSF
-577 FGGGDDEEE
+577 LGFGDDEEE
-586 TKEEEKTQP
+586 KEV
-595 KEKKSSSWFGFG
+595 
-607 DEEETKEEEKTQPK
+607 
-621 EKKSS
+621 
-626 SWFGFGDDEDE
+626 EDE
-637 KVIEQIAKAE
+637 FK
-647 KTNQYIP
+647 
-654 YNDDIAQQTMRDITG
+654 
-669 VKDTSTEDLIN
+669 
-680 AELDRRFGTN
+680 RRKQKIFKEGIYS

-699 TFGMTNRGMDAKKQT
+699 TFSMTNRGMNSTKQK
-714 QREATSGANIV
+714 QQQSSAAIV

-740 GGGNTANPDVEFREK
+740 GGGNTANPDIKFRAN
-755 SSGSYIGAYMQ
+755 SSGAYIGAYSQ

>member
-27 AENDNDVRAII
+27 AENDNDVKAII
-38 KKMVEAAI
+38 KKMVESAI

-91 NLSDDMTKELESGA
+91 NLSDDLTKELESGGGA
-105 GSSSGG
+105 SSGG

-142 LLQTVGEGASNQKS
+142 LLQTVSEGASNNNVRNA
-156 KKLQRSQQE
+156 QRSQQE
-165 RDGEIRAED
+165 RDGQIRAND
-174 ILDDSDDEDTVSGGG
+174 ILDDDDEDTVSGGG

-244 NEYDSIE
+244 NEFDSIE

-263 GAPSPTGDPEDDS
+263 GSPSPTGDPESDS
-276 MLNNILGGG
+276 MLNSILGGG

-299 FFGPILASAG
+299 FFGPILAAS
-309 SIAGLAAK
+309 STIAGLAAK

-322 AVIYAIYQFI
+322 AVIYAIYEFI

-338 GEILGLDESEVTI
+338 GEILGLGESEVTI

-380 FGMDVDFMPE
+380 FGMDIDFMPE
-390 NSKELIS
+390 NSKQIIS
-397 KSIKGMFD
+397 NSIKGMFD
-405 YYTAIFDDVL
+405 FYKGIFNDVL
-415 SLFGFGDKQEQSIWE
+415 SLFGFGPDQEQSLLD
-430 GVKGIADKVMGIPVM
+430 GVKGIAKSVLSIPLM
-445 LFNMITGFFGV
+445 LFNMVTGFFGI
-456 DPISR
+456 D
-461 EEFKEKII
+461 E
-469 GGITSIV
+469 ITSEDIKTKIT
-476 SGLLAVP
+476 SG
-483 LKFINWILAP
+483 
-493 LGAEQFTFEEIQA
+493 
-506 KIDAGLNSIITG
+506 IDSVVKA
-518 VTDFISGA
+518 ISN
-526 FSFVTGIFENFEM
+526 FVTGILDSAVDF
-539 PTFDGVTETL
+539 VTESIPTW
-549 DNIING
+549 
-555 VKDFA
+555 KDL
-560 KNIAKS
+560 KS
-566 VKDKFNKVMSF
+566 LV
-577 FGGGDDEEE
+577 
-586 TKEEEKTQP
+586 
-595 KEKKSSSWFGFG
+595 
-607 DEEETKEEEKTQPK
+607 
-621 EKKSS
+621 
-626 SWFGFGDDEDE
+626 GFGDDEE
-637 KVIEQIAKAE
+637 KKGFVGSQEIAKRSMD
-647 KTNQYIP
+647 QIS
-654 YNDDIAQQTMRDITG
+654 G
-669 VKDTSTEDLIN
+669 VKDTSDEDLQ
-680 AELDRRFGTN
+680 AEFDRRFGYG

-699 TFGMTNRGMDAKKQT
+699 TFSMTNRGMNSTKQK
-714 QREATSGANIV
+714 QQQSSAAIV
-725 NAPSSTN
+725 NAPSNTN

-740 GGGNTANPDVEFREK
+740 GGGNTANPDVNFRNK
-755 SSGSYIGAYMQ
+755 SYADYSRAYSQ

>member
-27 AENDNDVRAII
+27 AENDNDVKAII
-38 KKMVEAAI
+38 KKMVESAI

-67 VRDLVTRNISVSE
+67 VRDLVNRNISVSE

-91 NLSDDMTKELESGA
+91 NLSDDLTKDLESGGGA
-105 GSSSGG
+105 SSGG

-165 RDGEIRAED
+165 RDGQIRAND
-174 ILDDSDDEDTVSGGG
+174 ILDDDEDTVSGGG

-218 ETNNKLSELVRV
+218 ETNRKLSELVRV

-244 NEYDSIE
+244 NEYDNIE

-263 GAPSPTGDPEDDS
+263 GSPSPTGDPESDS
-276 MLNNILGGG
+276 MLNSILGGG

-299 FFGPILASAG
+299 FFGPILAAS
-309 SIAGLAAK
+309 STIAGLAAK

-322 AVIYAIYQFI
+322 AVIYAIYEFI

-338 GEILGLDESEVTI
+338 GEILGLGESEVTI

-380 FGMDVDFMPE
+380 FGMDIDFMPE
-390 NSKELIS
+390 NSKQIIS
-397 KSIKGMFD
+397 NSIKGMFD
-405 YYTAIFDDVL
+405 FYKGIFNDVL
-415 SLFGFGDKQEQSIWE
+415 SLFGFGPDQEQSLLD
-430 GVKGIADKVMGIPVM
+430 GVKGIAKSVLSIPLA
-445 LFNMITGFFGV
+445 LFNMVTGFFGIDAITFEDIGNKV
-456 DPISR
+456 TEGINTVISKVTGFVSSIFDSIVKFFTDNIPSF
-461 EEFKEKII
+461 EGAGEFLSSIGDSLDSFV
-469 GGITSIV
+469 GGI
-476 SGLLAVP
+476 
-483 LKFINWILAP
+483 
-493 LGAEQFTFEEIQA
+493 
-506 KIDAGLNSIITG
+506 
-518 VTDFISGA
+518 
-526 FSFVTGIFENFEM
+526 
-539 PTFDGVTETL
+539 
-549 DNIING
+549 
-555 VKDFA
+555 KDFA
-560 KNIAKS
+560 GDTVKSGFNS
-566 VKDKFNKVMSF
+566 VKSF
-577 FGGGDDEEE
+577 L
-586 TKEEEKTQP
+586 
-595 KEKKSSSWFGFG
+595 
-607 DEEETKEEEKTQPK
+607 
-621 EKKSS
+621 
-626 SWFGFGDDEDE
+626 GFGDDEE
-637 KVIEQIAKAE
+637 KKGFVGSQEIAKRSMD
-647 KTNQYIP
+647 QIS
-654 YNDDIAQQTMRDITG
+654 G
-669 VKDTSTEDLIN
+669 VKDTSDEDLQ
-680 AELDRRFGTN
+680 AEFDRRFGYG

-699 TFGMTNRGMDAKKQT
+699 TFSMTNRGMNSTKQK
-714 QREATSGANIV
+714 QQQSSAAIV
-725 NAPSSTN
+725 NAPSNTN

-740 GGGNTANPDVEFREK
+740 GGGNTANPDVNFRNK
-755 SSGSYIGAYMQ
+755 SYADYSRAYSQ

>member
-27 AENDNDVRAII
+27 AENDNDVKAII

-91 NLSDDMTKELESGA
+91 NLSDDLTKELESGGGA
-105 GSSSGG
+105 SSGG

-142 LLQTVGEGASNQKS
+142 LLQTVSEGASNNNVRNA
-156 KKLQRSQQE
+156 QRSQQE
-165 RDGEIRAED
+165 RDGQIRAND
-174 ILDDSDDEDTVSGGG
+174 ILDDDDEDTVSGGG

-244 NEYDSIE
+244 NEFDSIE

-263 GAPSPTGDPEDDS
+263 GSPSPTGDPESDS
-276 MLNNILGGG
+276 MLNSILGGG

-299 FFGPILASAG
+299 FFGPILAAS
-309 SIAGLAAK
+309 STIAGLAAK

-322 AVIYAIYQFI
+322 AVIYAIYEFI

-338 GEILGLDESEVTI
+338 GEILGLGESEVTI

-380 FGMDVDFMPE
+380 FGMDIDFMPE
-390 NSKELIS
+390 NSKQIIS
-397 KSIKGMFD
+397 NSIKGMFD
-405 YYTAIFDDVL
+405 FYKGIFNDVL
-415 SLFGFGDKQEQSIWE
+415 SLFGFGPDQEQSLLD
-430 GVKGIADKVMGIPVM
+430 GVKGIAKSVLSIPLM
-445 LFNMITGFFGV
+445 LFNMVTGFFGIDEITFEDIGNKV
-456 DPISR
+456 TEGINTVISKVTGFVSSIFDSIVKFFTDNIPSF
-461 EEFKEKII
+461 EGAGEFLSSIGDSLDSFV
-469 GGITSIV
+469 GGI
-476 SGLLAVP
+476 
-483 LKFINWILAP
+483 
-493 LGAEQFTFEEIQA
+493 
-506 KIDAGLNSIITG
+506 
-518 VTDFISGA
+518 
-526 FSFVTGIFENFEM
+526 
-539 PTFDGVTETL
+539 
-549 DNIING
+549 
-555 VKDFA
+555 KDFA
-560 KNIAKS
+560 GDTVKSGFNS
-566 VKDKFNKVMSF
+566 VKSF
-577 FGGGDDEEE
+577 L
-586 TKEEEKTQP
+586 
-595 KEKKSSSWFGFG
+595 
-607 DEEETKEEEKTQPK
+607 
-621 EKKSS
+621 
-626 SWFGFGDDEDE
+626 GFGDDEE
-637 KVIEQIAKAE
+637 KKGFVGSQEIAKRSMD
-647 KTNQYIP
+647 QIS
-654 YNDDIAQQTMRDITG
+654 G
-669 VKDTSTEDLIN
+669 VKDTSDEDLE
-680 AELDRRFGTN
+680 AEFDRRFGYG

-699 TFGMTNRGMDAKKQT
+699 TFSMTNRGMNSTKQK
-714 QREATSGANIV
+714 QQQSSAAIV

-740 GGGNTANPDVEFREK
+740 GGGNTANPDIKFRAN
-755 SSGSYIGAYMQ
+755 SSGAYIGAYSQ